1 MASILSIAP
10 AAPQRAGGASVSLR
24 KLEKSFGTRKVLRA
38 LSLEIGRGMFVSIV
52 GRSGSGKTTLLRII
66 AGLEQPDRGD
76 LDITGESED
85 STVVDPERRPDV
97 RLMFQ
102 EARLLPWKSVID
114 NVRLGL
120 PESALPDA
128 RAALHAV
135 GLEDRA
141 GDWPTKLSGG
151 QRQRVAL
158 ARALVHRPKLLLLD
172 EPLGALDAL
181 TRIEMHALIE
191 RLWLENGF
199 TTLLVTHDVQEAVM
213 LGDRVIVVEDGAIVF
228 DAAIDLPRPRARG
241 TRELAALEETILRQ
255 VMAGS

>member
-1 MASILSIAP
+1 MASVLSIAP
-10 AAPQRAGGASVSLR
+10 AAPQTPGGAAVSLR
-24 KLEKSFGTRKVLRA
+24 KLEKSFGDRKVLHS
-38 LSLEIGRGMFVSIV
+38 LSLEIGRGLFVSIV

-66 AGLEQPDRGD
+66 AGLEKPDQGELDIRGESGD
-76 LDITGESED
+76 L
-85 STVVDPERRPDV
+85 TVADAGRRADV

-128 RAALHAV
+128 QAALRAV

-191 RLWLENGF
+191 RLWLEHGF

-228 DAAIDLPRPRARG
+228 DAAIDLPRPRPRG
-241 TRELAALEETILRQ
+241 SRELAALEDAILRQ
-255 VMAGS
+255 VMVGS

>member
-1 MASILSIAP
+1 MASVLSIAP
-10 AAPQRAGGASVSLR
+10 VAPARAGGAALSLR
-24 KLEKSFGTRKVLRA
+24 KLAKSFGERQVLRSI
-38 LSLEIGRGMFVSIV
+38 SLEIGRGDFISIV
-52 GRSGSGKTTLLRII
+52 GRSGSGKTTLLRIV
-66 AGLEQPDRGD
+66 AGLEHPDRG
-76 LDITGESED
+76 EFS
-85 STVVDPERRPDV
+85 VDGQGPDTEV

-120 PESALPDA
+120 SAAALPA
-128 RAALHAV
+128 AQAALRDV

-141 GDWPTKLSGG
+141 NDWPTKLSGG

-158 ARALVHRPKLLLLD
+158 ARALVHRPKVLLLD

-199 TTLLVTHDVQEAVM
+199 TTLLVTHDVQEALV
-213 LGDRVIVVEDGAIVF
+213 LGDRVLVVDDGAIVF
-228 DAAIDLPRPRARG
+228 DVAIDLARPRSRG
-241 TRELAALEETILRQ
+241 SREFAALEEAVLGQ
-255 VMAGS
+255 VLTNGNGRV